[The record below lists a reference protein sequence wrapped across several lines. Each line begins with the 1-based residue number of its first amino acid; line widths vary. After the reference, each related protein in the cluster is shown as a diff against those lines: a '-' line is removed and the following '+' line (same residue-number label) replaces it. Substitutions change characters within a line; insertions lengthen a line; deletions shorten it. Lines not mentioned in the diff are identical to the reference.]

1 MAFNIDNEISKLL
14 SSLEPEETNIEKIS
28 NVTHRSLLMMSVRD
42 AVTKMKEREE
52 KNEEKNEENDEKN
65 EENEMKLFH
74 EMIRKYYLQKLDCL
88 KELLN

>member
-1 MAFNIDNEISKLL
+1 
-14 SSLEPEETNIEKIS
+14 
-28 NVTHRSLLMMSVRD
+28 MMSVRD